1 MHPRRDASPFVVLW
15 REFFGQFFS
24 SEWVTSDIQLRQTII
39 WAFAFLITPGFF
51 LVVKVLPA
59 YKFSLAVDAAVAAQ
73 ILTLLGSIFVTYSMV
88 TIGFIAV
95 FVWDSLTFDTRDAMV
110 LGPLPITGRTIVAA
124 KLAALATFLIGTSLA
139 VNVMTAIPFALAT
152 AEPAGLIPFARY
164 LAAHLLATVGA
175 AVFAFAAIVMIR
187 GLVAL
192 FAGARLAAMLGS
204 LMQFLFV
211 AGLLCF
217 VVLSQEEDPAIFNAG
232 AAPNLPPAW
241 FLGLFERGIELSGP
255 GTGRLAERALVATA
269 IAIVG
274 ATGLTILTF
283 RRQMQLA
290 LAPAASTGPMGGA
303 RLSRLLARWLGGRDS
318 VATAT
323 SEFILLTIARNRQ
336 QQGPIVMSAAV
347 GVAIVAAA
355 VSQRADGLESLMRPR
370 TAVLWIPL
378 VLAYWTAIG
387 LRASFFVPSQLP
399 GSWSFRA
406 HGPEH
411 APAYWSAV
419 RASMIGFVLPPA
431 LLLVACLVP
440 LVGWSI
446 AAWHALFVCVMVILL
461 VDVVSLTIDYVPF
474 TRPYQ
479 PGHAKLKSRWPL
491 YLLGMYATVYW
502 PVRAEMRSLN
512 DPASMVTLLAVVTIA
527 IAALEVVGRHRS
539 RRWSVQPREDAADD
553 LSTMIVLDIGHA

>member
-241 FLGLFERGIELSGP
+241 FLGLFERGIELPGP

-502 PVRAEMRSLN
+502 PVRAEMRSLD

>member
-1 MHPRRDASPFVVLW
+1 M
-15 REFFGQFFS
+15 
-24 SEWVTSDIQLRQTII
+24 
-39 WAFAFLITPGFF
+39 
-51 LVVKVLPA
+51 
-59 YKFSLAVDAAVAAQ
+59 AAQ

-491 YLLGMYATVYW
+491 YLLGMYATAYW
-502 PVRAEMRSLN
+502 PVRAEMRSLD

-527 IAALEVVGRHRS
+527 IAALEVVGRYRS